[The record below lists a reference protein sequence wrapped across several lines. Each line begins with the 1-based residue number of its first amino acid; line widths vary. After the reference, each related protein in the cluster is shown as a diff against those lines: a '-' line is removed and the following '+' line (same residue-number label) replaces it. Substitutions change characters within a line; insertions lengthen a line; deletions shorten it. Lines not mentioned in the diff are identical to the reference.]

1 MDINQIKRI
10 LQRYDTVENALLFGS
25 YATNTQHN
33 MSDMDIAVQ
42 TSREL
47 NLFEMGDIIASLE
60 TELNHKIDF
69 VIFNELYKTSPLL
82 AYNIYKN
89 HTILILNNKKKYD
102 VFKENALHYYLDF
115 KHILDEQNLAFSKR
129 ISNGNI
135 AKTQTA

>member
-89 HTILILNNKKKYD
+89 HTILILNNKKNMMSSK
-102 VFKENALHYYLDF
+102 KMLSITILILSIYLMS
-115 KHILDEQNLAFSKR
+115 KTWHLAK
-129 ISNGNI
+129 G
-135 AKTQTA
+135 